1 MPIEVKL
8 CGLNTPEA
16 MDAAVSAGAD
26 MIGLNFYPP
35 SPRAVTTE
43 EGARLAQRA
52 GARVRKAGLL
62 VNPDDELLIRV
73 TQSVPLDLLQ
83 LHGEIPAERVAEI
96 RARFGLP
103 VMLALPIAR
112 EEDFE
117 AVAPFEPVADLFL
130 FDAKPPKTMK
140 DALPGG
146 NAISFDWQLLAGR
159 SFRRPWM
166 LAGGLTTDNVA
177 QAVEISGAKAV
188 DTASGVEEAPG
199 KKSVEKIKAF
209 VEAARRL

>member
-73 TQSVPLDLLQ
+73 TQAVPLDLLQ

-112 EEDFE
+112 EEDLD
-117 AVAPFEPVADLFL
+117 AVTPFEPVADRFL

-177 QAVEISGAKAV
+177 QAVQISGAKAV

>member
-16 MDAAVSAGAD
+16 IDAAVSAGAD

-43 EGARLAQRA
+43 DGARLAQRA

-83 LHGEIPAERVAEI
+83 LHGEIPPERVAEI

-117 AVAPFEPVADLFL
+117 AVAPFEPVTDRFL

-166 LAGGLTTDNVA
+166 LAGGLTTDNLA

>member
-112 EEDFE
+112 EEDLD
-117 AVAPFEPVADLFL
+117 AVTPFEPVADRFL

-166 LAGGLTTDNVA
+166 LAGGLTTDNLA
-177 QAVEISGAKAV
+177 QAVQISGAKAV

>member
-1 MPIEVKL
+1 MSIEVKL

-112 EEDFE
+112 EEDFD
-117 AVAPFEPVADLFL
+117 AVTPFEPVADRFL

-166 LAGGLTTDNVA
+166 LAGGLTTDNLA
-177 QAVEISGAKAV
+177 QAVQISGAKAV

-199 KKSVEKIKAF
+199 KKSVEKIDRKS
-209 VEAARRL
+209 VV

>member
-1 MPIEVKL
+1 MSIEVKL
-8 CGLNTPEA
+8 CGINTPEA
-16 MDAAVSAGAD
+16 MDAAVAAGAD
-26 MIGLNFYPP
+26 MVGFNFYPP
-35 SPRAVTTE
+35 SPRAVE
-43 EGARLAQRA
+43 PEMAARLAQRA
-52 GARVRKAGLL
+52 GARTLKVGLF
-62 VNPDDELLIRV
+62 VEPDDELLVRV
-73 TQSVPLDLLQ
+73 TQSVPFDLLQ
-83 LHGEIPAERVAEI
+83 LHGDIPPERIAEI

-103 VMLALPIAR
+103 VMLARPIAR
-112 EEDFE
+112 EEDLQ
-117 AVAPFEPVADLFL
+117 AVAPFEPLVDRFL

-166 LAGGLTTDNVA
+166 LAGGLTTENVA

-209 VEAARRL
+209 VAAARAL

>member
-83 LHGEIPAERVAEI
+83 LHGKIPPERVAEI

-117 AVAPFEPVADLFL
+117 AVAPFEPVVDRFL

-177 QAVEISGAKAV
+177 QAVQISGAKAV

-209 VEAARRL
+209 VEAARWL

>member
-112 EEDFE
+112 EEDLD
-117 AVAPFEPVADLFL
+117 AVTPFEPVADRFL

-166 LAGGLTTDNVA
+166 LAGGLTTDNLA

>member
-83 LHGEIPAERVAEI
+83 LHGDIPPERIAEI

-117 AVAPFEPVADLFL
+117 AVAPFEPVADRFL

-188 DTASGVEEAPG
+188 DTASGIEEAPG
-199 KKSVEKIKAF
+199 QKSVEKIKAF
-209 VEAARRL
+209 VAAARAL

>member
-1 MPIEVKL
+1 MSIEVKL

-16 MDAAVSAGAD
+16 MDAAVSAGVD

-117 AVAPFEPVADLFL
+117 AVAPFEPVADRFL

-177 QAVEISGAKAV
+177 QAVQISGAKAV

-209 VEAARRL
+209 VAAARAL

>member
-43 EGARLAQRA
+43 DGARLAQRA

-112 EEDFE
+112 EEDFD
-117 AVAPFEPVADLFL
+117 AVTPFEPVADRFL

-140 DALPGG
+140 GALPGG

-177 QAVEISGAKAV
+177 QAVQISGAKAV

-209 VEAARRL
+209 VAAARAL

>member
-35 SPRAVTTE
+35 SPRAVTME
-43 EGARLAQRA
+43 EGVRLAQRA

-83 LHGEIPAERVAEI
+83 LHGALPPERVAEI

-117 AVAPFEPVADLFL
+117 AVAPFEPVADRFL

-209 VEAARRL
+209 VAAARAL

>member
-83 LHGEIPAERVAEI
+83 LHGAIPPERVAEI

-117 AVAPFEPVADLFL
+117 AVAPFEPVADRFL

-166 LAGGLTTDNVA
+166 LAGGLTTENVA

>member
-1 MPIEVKL
+1 MSIEVKL
-8 CGLNTPEA
+8 CGINTPEA
-16 MDAAVSAGAD
+16 MDAAVAAGAD
-26 MIGLNFYPP
+26 MVGFNFYPP
-35 SPRAVTTE
+35 SPRAVE
-43 EGARLAQRA
+43 PEVAARLAQRA
-52 GARVRKAGLL
+52 GARTLKVGLFVEPDEELL
-62 VNPDDELLIRV
+62 VRV

-83 LHGEIPAERVAEI
+83 LHGDIPPKRVADI
-96 RARFGLP
+96 RARYGLP
-103 VMLALPIAR
+103 VMLARPIAR
-112 EEDFE
+112 EEDLQ
-117 AVAPFEPVADLFL
+117 AVAPFEPVVDRFL

-166 LAGGLTTDNVA
+166 LAGGLTTDNIA
-177 QAVEISGAKAV
+177 QAVEISGAKAI
-188 DTASGVEEAPG
+188 DTASGVEDAPG

>member
-83 LHGEIPAERVAEI
+83 LHGAIPPERVAEI

-112 EEDFE
+112 EEDLD
-117 AVAPFEPVADLFL
+117 AVTPFEPVADRFL

-199 KKSVEKIKAF
+199 KKSAEKIKAF
-209 VEAARRL
+209 VAAARAL

>member
-1 MPIEVKL
+1 MSIEVKL

-177 QAVEISGAKAV
+177 QAVQISGAKAV

-209 VEAARRL
+209 VAAARAL

>member
-43 EGARLAQRA
+43 DGARLAQRA

-112 EEDFE
+112 EEDFD
-117 AVAPFEPVADLFL
+117 AVTPFEPVADRFL

-177 QAVEISGAKAV
+177 QAVQISGAKAV

>member
-1 MPIEVKL
+1 MSIEVKL
-8 CGLNTPEA
+8 CGIKTPEA
-16 MDAAVSAGAD
+16 MDAAVEAGAD
-26 MIGLNFYPP
+26 MVGFNFYPP
-35 SPRAVTTE
+35 SPRAVE
-43 EGARLAQRA
+43 PDVAAGLAQRA
-52 GARVRKAGLL
+52 GTRTLRVGLFVEPDNELL
-62 VNPDDELLIRV
+62 VRV

-83 LHGEIPAERVAEI
+83 LHGDLPPKRIAEI
-96 RARFGLP
+96 RERFGLP
-103 VMLALPIAR
+103 VMLARPIAR
-112 EEDFE
+112 EDDLR
-117 AVAPFEPVADLFL
+117 AVAPFEPLVDRFL

-166 LAGGLTTDNVA
+166 LAGGLTTDNLA

-188 DTASGVEEAPG
+188 DTASGVEDAPG

-209 VEAARRL
+209 VAAARAL

>member
-112 EEDFE
+112 EEDFD
-117 AVAPFEPVADLFL
+117 AVAPFEPVADRFL

>member
-43 EGARLAQRA
+43 EAARLAQRA

-83 LHGEIPAERVAEI
+83 LHGELPPERVAEI

-112 EEDFE
+112 EEDLE
-117 AVAPFEPVADLFL
+117 AVAPFEPVADRFL

-209 VEAARRL
+209 VAAARAL

>member
-1 MPIEVKL
+1 MSIHVKL
-8 CGLNTPEA
+8 CGINTPEA

-26 MIGLNFYPP
+26 MVGFNFYPP
-35 SPRAVTTE
+35 SPRAVE
-43 EGARLAQRA
+43 PQAAAGLAERA
-52 GARVRKAGLL
+52 GHRTLKVGLF
-62 VNPDDELLIRV
+62 VEPDDELLTRV

-83 LHGEIPAERVAEI
+83 LHGHIPPKRVAEI

-112 EEDFE
+112 EDDFQ
-117 AVAPFEPVADLFL
+117 AVVPFEPVADRFL
-130 FDAKPPKTMK
+130 FDAKPPKSMK

>member
-16 MDAAVSAGAD
+16 MDAAVAAGAD

-52 GARVRKAGLL
+52 GGRVRKAGLL

-83 LHGEIPAERVAEI
+83 LHGALPPERVAEI

-117 AVAPFEPVADLFL
+117 AVAPFEPVADRFL

-146 NAISFDWQLLAGR
+146 NAVSFDWQLLAGR

-209 VEAARRL
+209 VAAARAL

>member
-83 LHGEIPAERVAEI
+83 LHGAIPPERVAEI

-112 EEDFE
+112 EEDLD
-117 AVAPFEPVADLFL
+117 AVTPFEPVADRFL

>member
-1 MPIEVKL
+1 MSIEVKL

-112 EEDFE
+112 EEDLD
-117 AVAPFEPVADLFL
+117 AVTPFEPVADRFL

-166 LAGGLTTDNVA
+166 LAGGLTTDNLA

-209 VEAARRL
+209 VAAARAL

>member
-83 LHGEIPAERVAEI
+83 LHGALPPERVAEI

-117 AVAPFEPVADLFL
+117 AVAPFEPVADRFL

-209 VEAARRL
+209 VAAARAL

>member
-1 MPIEVKL
+1 
-8 CGLNTPEA
+8 

-83 LHGEIPAERVAEI
+83 LHGAIPPERVAEI

-117 AVAPFEPVADLFL
+117 AVMPFEPVADRFL

-209 VEAARRL
+209 VAAARAL

>member
-83 LHGEIPAERVAEI
+83 LHGALPPERVAEI

-117 AVAPFEPVADLFL
+117 AVAPFEPVADRFL